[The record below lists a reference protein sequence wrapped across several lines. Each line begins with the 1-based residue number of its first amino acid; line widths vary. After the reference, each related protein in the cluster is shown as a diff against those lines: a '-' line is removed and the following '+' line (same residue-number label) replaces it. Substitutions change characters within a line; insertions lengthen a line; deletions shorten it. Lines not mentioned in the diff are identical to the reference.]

1 MIKQTNNHKQ
11 TIESKTTVLIYVR
24 GTRPFKTKYSVL
36 NRQINQRRLYQSMKA
51 ALVLSKQK

>member
-36 NRQINQRRLYQSMKA
+36 NRQINQRRLSMKA